1 MKGRSLAAAAG
12 FWACLATVPGIVAGA
27 VTGAGAT
34 EPCGLC
40 DEKIVTN
47 SVLAQCFLDE
57 YPFLA
62 GKAED
67 AIVVDLSECE
77 QERGI
82 VPSLAMPGQQAPE
95 PSVTFVV
102 TPTQLDCLKTKLE
115 RDDIEL
121 DPSATIELGSCR

>member
-1 MKGRSLAAAAG
+1 MRMKNRSFMVAAG
-12 FWACLATVPGIVAGA
+12 FLVGLAAVSGA
-27 VTGAGAT
+27 EAT

-62 GKAED
+62 GKAD
-67 AIVVDLSECE
+67 AAIVVDLSKCE

-82 VPSLAMPGQQAPE
+82 VPSLAMPGQQALE

-121 DPSATIELGSCR
+121 DPSATIELGSCQ

>member
-1 MKGRSLAAAAG
+1 MTMKCRSFAAVAGLLAGLAA
-12 FWACLATVPGIVAGA
+12 VAGSYA
-27 VTGAGAT
+27 E

-40 DEKIVTN
+40 DEQIVTN

-57 YPFLA
+57 YPSLA
-62 GKAED
+62 GKAKD
-67 AIVVDLSECE
+67 AIVVDLSKCE

-82 VPSLAMPGQQAPE
+82 VPSLAMPGQQAAE

-115 RDDIEL
+115 KDDIEL
-121 DPSATIELGSCR
+121 DPSATIELGSCQ